1 MEDVLVKN
9 AKIADKRREEGKG
22 IGEEEEVRGLRRE
35 IKGMSRIMQRGQRG
49 RSRKS

>member
-1 MEDVLVKN
+1 MEDVKN

-22 IGEEEEVRGLRRE
+22 IGEEEVRGLRRE